1 MKKERIQYSFDV
13 WLFIPD
19 EDKLI
24 MNEEDVIIDNRL
36 SKLLDFFC
44 QNPNIVFSRDELIN
58 KVWNGSILTDQVIT
72 QAIFELR
79 KTLKSAERHSM
90 GYIITVPKRGYKLDV
105 EVQKTILI
113 HPSMVTKTLPVS
125 DVYENTEQPE
135 SAPTS
140 DSSIKTQQ
148 DSPQPINGAAVI
160 VDQPIN
166 HDEVEDSKASHKQV
180 AQAHTQDQTETE
192 TETETENHRTHDQ
205 KNHRDNTQNNQ
216 IPLSNIHPNRNE
228 ASSKT
233 RDSNDLTNG
242 SAQPSANYA
251 KSTATRND
259 TTTKPERTQRKPYR
273 LAIVVSAIVI
283 AIGVFWWSSQSST
296 SSSYTA
302 SSSDSDANS
311 SINGMTDL
319 FDSES
324 RSSET
329 TDKTNQVTNNQVLEN
344 HKAHASV
351 HYLSL
356 EPRYIYVRID
366 ESLKN
371 DAFKRGIVHKL
382 MSYLTTYRD
391 FRIVVDETLVP
402 NSANVVSFKKK
413 IDGDREY
420 LDITYFNRIS
430 NFKHLGRDYLIDA
443 SSLHTTM
450 RNMLDDLLDSFNI
463 DIQKSILRQ
472 QISELPKQEES
483 LQLTLESLGLTFMTL
498 DRTDTL
504 KKVIEANELE
514 PDNHFL
520 MSSRYLYEL
529 ADIFLLK
536 SSQKEKLV
544 QKLNDRFGKKLL
556 LAENSP
562 TSYRVYDALAAYSL
576 TQDNPSEAERYM
588 TLIPRNDYN
597 VMSMIILAKLEES
610 KGNPAAAE
618 EFYYETILESGYPVV
633 LKIAQTLFFNSN
645 ISEIESKLEIV
656 D

>member
-58 KVWNGSILTDQVIT
+58 EVWNGSILTDQVIT

-192 TETETENHRTHDQ
+192 TENHRTHDQ

-216 IPLSNIHPNRNE
+216 IPLSNILPNRNE

>member
-24 MNEEDVIIDNRL
+24 MDNEDVIIDNRL

-44 QNPNIVFSRDELIN
+44 QNPKIVFSRDELIN
-58 KVWNGSILTDQVIT
+58 EVWNGSILTDQVIT

-90 GYIITVPKRGYKLDV
+90 GYITTVPKRGYKFDV
-105 EVQKTILI
+105 EVQKTVLVPPPIVTNTVSLADTVSSDETASQEPATQL
-113 HPSMVTKTLPVS
+113 HP
-125 DVYENTEQPE
+125 
-135 SAPTS
+135 
-140 DSSIKTQQ
+140 
-148 DSPQPINGAAVI
+148 
-160 VDQPIN
+160 
-166 HDEVEDSKASHKQV
+166 EDS
-180 AQAHTQDQTETE
+180 
-192 TETETENHRTHDQ
+192 
-205 KNHRDNTQNNQ
+205 
-216 IPLSNIHPNRNE
+216 
-228 ASSKT
+228 ASSTQSDKT
-233 RDSNDLTNG
+233 VSYEQTAHEQAAELTPEVTPNHSSDNAPLKQQLVPKSG
-242 SAQPSANYA
+242 DNYA
-251 KSTATRND
+251 AYSSTNPSEKNANKSS
-259 TTTKPERTQRKPYR
+259 R
-273 LAIVVSAIVI
+273 LGI
-283 AIGVFWWSSQSST
+283 AISALVIGTIGIALGVSWWGSSSST
-296 SSSYTA
+296 DA
-302 SSSDSDANS
+302 S
-311 SINGMTDL
+311 NGVSVNNMTEL
-319 FDSES
+319 FDSENQS
-324 RSSET
+324 TEIVGKSNQA
-329 TDKTNQVTNNQVLEN
+329 TNHQVIED

-391 FRIVVDETLVP
+391 FRLIVDETLVP
-402 NSANVVSFKKK
+402 NSANVVSFKSKV
-413 IDGDREY
+413 DGDREY

-443 SSLHTTM
+443 SSLHSTM
-450 RNMLDDLLDSFNI
+450 RTMLDDLLDSFNI
-463 DIQKSILRQ
+463 DIQKSILKQ

-483 LQLTLESLGLTFMTL
+483 LQLALESLGLTFMTL

-504 KKVIEANELE
+504 KKIIAANELD
-514 PDNHFL
+514 PDNHFV

-536 SSQKEKLV
+536 SSKKEKLV

-556 LAENSP
+556 LAENNP
-562 TSYRVYDALAAYSL
+562 TSYRIYDALAAYSL
-576 TQDNPSEAERYM
+576 TQDNPNAAERYM
-588 TLIPRNDYN
+588 TLIPRSEYN

-618 EFYYETILESGYPVV
+618 EYYYETILESGYPVV
-633 LKIAQTLFFNSN
+633 LKVAQTLFFNSN
-645 ISEIESKLEIV
+645 ISEIESKVEIAK
-656 D
+656 